1 MAAQAMKSECEAI
14 LADAIPI
21 LSAAESALNTLTQA
35 DIGMVKTMKTP
46 PEIVKVVLKAV
57 CILKG
62 VKPDRTPDETGKMA
76 EDFWGPSKRLLGDMK
91 FLEGLQTFDRD
102 HVPPAI
108 IKRLTEEF
116 LSRDDF
122 DPDIIKKASS
132 AAEGL

>member
-62 VKPDRTPDETGKMA
+62 VKPDRTPFFFFFFTGGGEK
-76 EDFWGPSKRLLGDMK
+76 KTKQNKKNCNNLLIK
-91 FLEGLQTFDRD
+91 LLVPACWDR
-102 HVPPAI
+102 
-108 IKRLTEEF
+108 
-116 LSRDDF
+116 
-122 DPDIIKKASS
+122 
-132 AAEGL
+132 